1 MDRFAT
7 PAACRRGLARLF
19 GALALL
25 TLALA
30 GPVAAAAPAAGGG
43 AVAPAP
49 AATPAASP
57 PAGAVAAGEPTIQQ
71 LEAMAST
78 LENPEART
86 KLVEQLRA
94 LVAAQKGLTPAKPPE
109 PEASLPQ
116 TLGASALSFLAAH
129 IDVLNRQLVQVGN
142 IVADLPGA
150 VAWINRQ
157 MEDSTSRDR
166 WAQIGFELSLIL
178 SVGGAT
184 AWGIWWL
191 LGRPHRALAARVV
204 PSPLMRIPP
213 LLARGALELVPII
226 AFIVIAYAVLSVT
239 EPGPRVR
246 LVVLAVVNAS
256 VIVQAL
262 LIVVGMLVAPGAPN
276 LRLIRAG
283 EAGAR
288 RAYVWI
294 RRLIAAAVYGYFLAE
309 AAYVMGLPLGA
320 YGALLKLLGVLIAG
334 MLIVLILQNRA
345 SVAAWMHGNPLSG
358 DGDPEATAER
368 EAEGQGAVLQSAR
381 RRFADVWHVLAI
393 AYVSVTL
400 GVWVL
405 NVYGGFE
412 YLARATAITVVSV
425 AVARLAVT
433 GVNRGLRRSLTANR
447 DLRGSLPQLYE
458 RAFFYLP
465 ILQRVGKTLIW
476 LVALGV
482 VLNGW
487 GVDSLAWTESA
498 LGRRIVG
505 SALSISLL
513 LSGAVVA
520 WEVVSALIEHFLTS
534 TDHDGTRIER
544 SARVRTLLP
553 LLRNAFLIL
562 LVTMV
567 SLITLSELGVNI
579 APLLAGAGVV
589 GLAIGF
595 GSQSLVK
602 DIITGLFILFE
613 DTVSV
618 GDSVDV
624 GGGHSGTVEAI
635 SIRSIR
641 LRDGA
646 GAVHSVPFS
655 AVTTV
660 KNMSKD
666 FSIALFNVSVSNRE
680 DPDRVIA
687 VLKEVGAEIQA
698 DQRLGFDILTPLEVM
713 GVDKLSDTGVNILA
727 QFKTKPTRQW
737 GVSRAFNLRMKK
749 RFDELGITMPTQSM
763 QLVVGQGAHDRAMAE
778 ALSQGS

>member
-7 PAACRRGLARLF
+7 PVACRRGLARLF
-19 GALALL
+19 GALAFL

-30 GPVAAAAPAAGGG
+30 GPVTAAAPAAGGA
-43 AVAPAP
+43 AVAP

-78 LENPEART
+78 LENPEARA

-109 PEASLPQ
+109 PEATLPQ
-116 TLGASALSFLAAH
+116 TLGARALGFLADH
-129 IDVLNRQLVQVGN
+129 MDVVSRQLVQVGD
-142 IVADLPGA
+142 IFADLPGT

-157 MEDSTSRDR
+157 MEDSSARDR
-166 WAQIGFELSLIL
+166 WSQIGYELLLIL
-178 SVGGAT
+178 GVGGTT

-204 PSPLMRIPP
+204 PSPLMRIPR
-213 LLARGALELVPII
+213 LLARAALELVPIV
-226 AFIVIAYAVLSVT
+226 AFIVIAYTVLSVT
-239 EPGPRVR
+239 EPGTRVR
-246 LVVLAVVNAS
+246 LVVLAVINAS

-262 LIVVGMLVAPGAPN
+262 LIVVGMLVAPGAPH

-309 AAYVMGLPLGA
+309 GAYVLGLPLGA

-358 DGDPEATAER
+358 DGDPDATAER
-368 EAEGQGAVLQSAR
+368 ESEGQGAVLRSAR
-381 RRFADVWHVLAI
+381 RRFADIWHVLAI

-412 YLARATAITVVSV
+412 YLARATAITIVSV
-425 AVARLAVT
+425 VVARLLVT
-433 GVNRGLRRSLTANR
+433 ALNRGLRRSLTANR

-458 RAFFYLP
+458 RTFFYLP

-482 VLNGW
+482 VLDGW
-487 GVDSLAWTESA
+487 GIDSLAWTESA
-498 LGRRIVG
+498 LGRHIVG
-505 SALSISLL
+505 SVLSISLL

-579 APLLAGAGVV
+579 APLLAAPASSAWPSV
-589 GLAIGF
+589 LARKVWSRTSSPACSFCLKTRCRSAIRWMSAAVIPGRWRP
-595 GSQSLVK
+595 SPSAR
-602 DIITGLFILFE
+602 
-613 DTVSV
+613 
-618 GDSVDV
+618 
-624 GGGHSGTVEAI
+624 SGCATAPGRCI
-635 SIRSIR
+635 
-641 LRDGA
+641 
-646 GAVHSVPFS
+646 PCPS
-655 AVTTV
+655 AP
-660 KNMSKD
+660 SP
-666 FSIALFNVSVSNRE
+666 R
-680 DPDRVIA
+680 
-687 VLKEVGAEIQA
+687 
-698 DQRLGFDILTPLEVM
+698 
-713 GVDKLSDTGVNILA
+713 
-727 QFKTKPTRQW
+727 
-737 GVSRAFNLRMKK
+737 
-749 RFDELGITMPTQSM
+749 
-763 QLVVGQGAHDRAMAE
+763 
-778 ALSQGS
+778 